1 MSAATIDGLFQ
12 KARLAIEARDWP
24 TAKMMYLQALGLKSD
39 VPDVH
44 YGLATVYFQLRELTS
59 AAHHFKEVT
68 RLDPQRVGAFVNLGA
83 VLNLLD
89 QLDDAIVALR
99 RSIQLDGKR
108 VEGYYNLGLVYRR
121 KGQTDLA
128 ITSYREALRLN
139 PRMAD
144 AHLNLGNLLFEK
156 EQFRQAQDHYEEAL
170 KLRPG
175 WEKAE
180 DGLQAAKD
188 EGLLEEHKGSAS
200 SSVNLGSSG
209 RIVKAGGSVL
219 DQTVDPTV
227 HATLLTNLHQ
237 GTIDSMDAGR
247 LFQQILEKEVEPS
260 IKELSNCLLYA
271 GSGGGG
277 GNFDE
282 CAKKFEAAVQ
292 HMRDM
297 QSALGRRVAKLR
309 ELQNQFPSDEK

>member
-12 KARLAIEARDWP
+12 KARLAIEERDWP

-39 VPDVH
+39 MPDVH

-128 ITSYREALRLN
+128 IQSYREALRLN

-156 EQFRQAQDHYEEAL
+156 EQFRQAQNHYEEAL

-175 WEKAE
+175 WEKAQ
-180 DGLQAAKD
+180 DGLRAAKD
-188 EGLLEEHKGSAS
+188 EGFLGENKGSAS
-200 SSVNLGSSG
+200 SSTNLGSSG
-209 RIVKAGGSVL
+209 RIVKSGSGVL
-219 DQTVDPTV
+219 DQAVDPTV

-237 GTIDSMDAGR
+237 GTIDSMDASR
-247 LFQQILEKEVEPS
+247 LVQQILEKEVEPS

-271 GSGGGG
+271 GGGGG
-277 GNFDE
+277 GDFEE
-282 CAKKFEAAVQ
+282 CAKKFEAAAQ

-297 QSALGRRVAKLR
+297 QSALGRRMAKLR

>member
-1 MSAATIDGLFQ
+1 MSAATIEGLFQ
-12 KARLAIEARDWP
+12 KARLAIEERDWP

-39 VPDVH
+39 APDVH

-68 RLDPQRVGAFVNLGA
+68 RLDPHRVGAFVNLGA

-89 QLDDAIVALR
+89 QLDDAIAALR

-128 ITSYREALRLN
+128 IQSYREALRLN

-144 AHLNLGNLLFEK
+144 AHLNLANLLFEK
-156 EQFRQAQDHYEEAL
+156 GQYRQAQNHYEEAL

-188 EGLLEEHKGSAS
+188 EGFVEENKGQPAS
-200 SSVNLGSSG
+200 SSMNVALNA
-209 RIVKAGGSVL
+209 RVVKGGSVL

-227 HATLLTNLHQ
+227 HAGLLTALHQ
-237 GTIDSMDAGR
+237 GTVDSMDAGR
-247 LFQQILEKEVEPS
+247 LLQQILDKEVEPS
-260 IKELSNCLLYA
+260 IKDLSSCLLAVGHA
-271 GSGGGG
+271 GGD
-277 GNFDE
+277 FDE
-282 CAKKFEAAVQ
+282 CVKKFEAAAQ

-297 QSALGRRVAKLR
+297 HSALGRRIAKLR
-309 ELQNQFPSDEK
+309 ELQSHFPSDPK

>member
-1 MSAATIDGLFQ
+1 MSAATIEGLFQ
-12 KARLAIEARDWP
+12 KARLALEERDWP

-39 VPDVH
+39 MPDIH

-68 RLDPQRVGAFVNLGA
+68 RLDPHRVGAFVNLGA

-121 KGQTDLA
+121 KGQLDLA
-128 ITSYREALRLN
+128 IQSYREALRLN

-156 EQFRQAQDHYEEAL
+156 GQFRQAQSHYEEAL

-188 EGLLEEHKGSAS
+188 EEGPGEHKGPAS
-200 SSVNLGSSG
+200 SSMNLGSSG
-209 RIVKAGGSVL
+209 RIVKSGGSAL

-237 GTIDSMDAGR
+237 GTIDSMDAAR
-247 LFQQILEKEVEPS
+247 LLQQILEKEVEPS

-271 GSGGGG
+271 GGGGG
-277 GNFDE
+277 GDFDE
-282 CAKKFEAAVQ
+282 CLKKFESSVQ

-297 QSALGRRVAKLR
+297 HSALGRRITKLR
-309 ELQNQFPSDEK
+309 DFKSQFPSD

>member
-12 KARLAIEARDWP
+12 KARLAIEERDWP

-39 VPDVH
+39 MPDVH

-83 VLNLLD
+83 VFNLLD

-128 ITSYREALRLN
+128 IQSYREALRLN

-144 AHLNLGNLLFEK
+144 AHLNLANLLFEK
-156 EQFRQAQDHYEEAL
+156 EQYRQAQNHYEEAL

-175 WEKAE
+175 WEKAQ
-180 DGLQAAKD
+180 DGLQAVKAEGVTD
-188 EGLLEEHKGSAS
+188 EPKPSAS
-200 SSVNLGSSG
+200 SSMNLGSSA
-209 RIVKAGGSVL
+209 RVVKGGSAL

-247 LFQQILEKEVEPS
+247 LLQQILEKELEPS
-260 IKELSNCLLYA
+260 IKELSSCLL
-271 GSGGGG
+271 GHGGGD
-277 GNFDE
+277 FEE
-282 CAKKFEAAVQ
+282 CVKKFESAVQ

-297 QSALGRRVAKLR
+297 QSALGRRITKLR
-309 ELQNQFPSDEK
+309 DVQSQFPADE

>member
-12 KARLAIEARDWP
+12 KARLAIEERDWQ

-39 VPDVH
+39 MPDVH

-68 RLDPQRVGAFVNLGA
+68 RLDSRRVGAFVNLGA
-83 VLNLLD
+83 VYNLLD

-99 RSIQLDGKR
+99 HSIQLDGKR

-121 KGQTDLA
+121 KGQIDLA
-128 ITSYREALRLN
+128 IQSYREALRLN

-144 AHLNLGNLLFEK
+144 AHLNLANLLFEK
-156 EQFRQAQDHYEEAL
+156 GQFRQAQNHYEEAL

-188 EGLLEEHKGSAS
+188 EGFLEENKGSTS
-200 SSVNLGSSG
+200 SSVNLGPSA
-209 RIVKAGGSVL
+209 RVIKGGSVL

-227 HATLLTNLHQ
+227 HAALLTNLHQ

-247 LFQQILEKEVEPS
+247 MLQQILEKEVEPS
-260 IKELSNCLLYA
+260 IKELSNCLLGA
-271 GSGGGG
+271 GSGGGAD
-277 GNFDE
+277 FDE
-282 CAKKFEAAVQ
+282 CVKKFEAATQ
-292 HMRDM
+292 HVRDM
-297 QSALGRRVAKLR
+297 QSAFGRRIAKLR
-309 ELQNQFPSDEK
+309 DLQSHFPSDQR

>member
-12 KARLAIEARDWP
+12 KARLAIEERDWP

-39 VPDVH
+39 MPDVH

-68 RLDPQRVGAFVNLGA
+68 RLDPRRVGAFVNLGA
-83 VLNLLD
+83 VYNLLD
-89 QLDDAIVALR
+89 QLDDAVVALR
-99 RSIQLDGKR
+99 HSIQIDGKR

-121 KGQTDLA
+121 KGQMDLA
-128 ITSYREALRLN
+128 IQSYREALRLN

-144 AHLNLGNLLFEK
+144 AHLNLANLLFEK
-156 EQFRQAQDHYEEAL
+156 GQFRQAQNHYEEAL

-188 EGLLEEHKGSAS
+188 EGFAEENKGSAS
-200 SSVNLGSSG
+200 SSGNFGSSA
-209 RIVKAGGSVL
+209 RVVKGGSVL

-227 HATLLTNLHQ
+227 HAVLLTSLHQ
-237 GTIDSMDAGR
+237 GTIDAMDAGR
-247 LFQQILEKEVEPS
+247 MLQQILDREVEPS
-260 IKELSNCLLYA
+260 IKDLSSCLLA
-271 GSGGGG
+271 VGTGGGG
-277 GNFDE
+277 DLEE
-282 CAKKFEAAVQ
+282 CVKKFEAATQ

-297 QSALGRRVAKLR
+297 HSALGRRIAKLR
-309 ELQNQFPSDEK
+309 ELQNHFPSDEK

>member
-1 MSAATIDGLFQ
+1 MSAATIEGLFQ
-12 KARLAIEARDWP
+12 KARLAIEERDWQ

-39 VPDVH
+39 MPDIH

-68 RLDPQRVGAFVNLGA
+68 RLDPHRVGAFVNLGA
-83 VLNLLD
+83 VFNLLD

-128 ITSYREALRLN
+128 IQSYREALRLN

-156 EQFRQAQDHYEEAL
+156 GQFRLAQSQYEEAL

-188 EGLLEEHKGSAS
+188 EESLGEHKGPAS
-200 SSVNLGSSG
+200 SSMNLGSSG
-209 RIVKAGGSVL
+209 RIAKHADSAL

-247 LFQQILEKEVEPS
+247 LLQQILEKEVEPS
-260 IKELSNCLLYA
+260 IKELSHYLLYA

-277 GNFDE
+277 DFDE
-282 CAKKFEAAVQ
+282 FVKKFETAAQ

-297 QSALGRRVAKLR
+297 QAALGRRVAKLR
-309 ELQNQFPSDEK
+309 DLQAEFPTDEK

>member
-12 KARLAIEARDWP
+12 KARLAIEERDWA

-39 VPDVH
+39 MPDIH

-68 RLDPQRVGAFVNLGA
+68 RLDPRRVGAFVNLGA

-89 QLDDAIVALR
+89 QLDEAIVALR

-121 KGQTDLA
+121 KGQVDLA
-128 ITSYREALRLN
+128 IQSYREALRLN

-156 EQFRQAQDHYEEAL
+156 GQFRQAQNHYEEAL

-175 WEKAE
+175 WDKAE
-180 DGLQAAKD
+180 DGLQATID
-188 EGLLEEHKGSAS
+188 EANLQENKGSAS
-200 SSVNLGSSG
+200 SSMSIGLNTRVVQGG
-209 RIVKAGGSVL
+209 RAL
-219 DQTVDPTV
+219 DQSVDPTV

-237 GTIDSMDAGR
+237 GTIDSMDAGQ
-247 LFQQILEKEVEPS
+247 LIQQILEKEVEPS
-260 IKELSNCLLYA
+260 IKELSNCLLHA
-271 GSGGGG
+271 GGGG
-277 GNFDE
+277 GSDFDE
-282 CAKKFEAAVQ
+282 CLKKFESAAQ

-309 ELQNQFPSDEK
+309 ELKNQFPSDEK

>member
-1 MSAATIDGLFQ
+1 MSAATIEGLFQ
-12 KARLAIEARDWP
+12 KARLAIEERDWP

-39 VPDVH
+39 LPDVH

-68 RLDPQRVGAFVNLGA
+68 RLDPRRVGAFVNLGA
-83 VLNLLD
+83 VFNLLD

-128 ITSYREALRLN
+128 IQSYREALRLN

-156 EQFRQAQDHYEEAL
+156 GQFRMAQSQYEEAL

-188 EGLLEEHKGSAS
+188 EEGLEEHKGSAS
-200 SSVNLGSSG
+200 SSMNLGSSG
-209 RIVKAGGSVL
+209 RIAKHGGSAL
-219 DQTVDPTV
+219 DQAVDPTV

-237 GTIDSMDAGR
+237 GTIDSMDAGQ
-247 LFQQILEKEVEPS
+247 LLQQILEKEVEPS
-260 IKELSNCLLYA
+260 IKELSHYLLYA

-277 GNFDE
+277 DFDE
-282 CAKKFEAAVQ
+282 FVRKFEAATQ

-297 QSALGRRVAKLR
+297 QAALGRRVAKLR
-309 ELQNQFPSDEK
+309 DLQNEFPTDEK

>member
-12 KARLAIEARDWP
+12 KARLAIEERDWP

-39 VPDVH
+39 LPDVH

-83 VLNLLD
+83 VFNLLD

-121 KGQTDLA
+121 KGQMDLA
-128 ITSYREALRLN
+128 IQSYREALRLN

-156 EQFRQAQDHYEEAL
+156 GQFRQAQIHYEEAL

-180 DGLQAAKD
+180 DGLQAARD
-188 EGLLEEHKGSAS
+188 EGFLEGNKGSAS
-200 SSVNLGSSG
+200 SSMNLGASA
-209 RIVKAGGSVL
+209 RVVKGGSVL
-219 DQTVDPTV
+219 DQSVDPTV

-237 GTIDSMDAGR
+237 GTIDSMGAAQ
-247 LFQQILEKEVEPS
+247 LLQQILEKEVEPS
-260 IKELSNCLLYA
+260 IKELSSCLLYA
-271 GSGGGG
+271 GAGGGAG
-277 GNFDE
+277 DFDE
-282 CAKKFEAAVQ
+282 CVKKFEAAAQ

-309 ELQNQFPSDEK
+309 ELQSLFPSDEK

>member
-12 KARLAIEARDWP
+12 KARLAIEERDWP

-39 VPDVH
+39 MPDVH

-89 QLDDAIVALR
+89 QMDDAIVALR

-121 KGQTDLA
+121 KGQLDLA
-128 ITSYREALRLN
+128 IQSYREALRLN

-144 AHLNLGNLLFEK
+144 AHLNLANLLFEK
-156 EQFRQAQDHYEEAL
+156 GQYRQAQNHYEEAL

-175 WEKAE
+175 WEKAQ
-180 DGLQAAKD
+180 DGLQAVLN
-188 EGLLEEHKGSAS
+188 EGGVEESKASAS
-200 SSVNLGSSG
+200 SSMNVALNARVVKSG
-209 RIVKAGGSVL
+209 GAL

-247 LFQQILEKEVEPS
+247 LLQQILEKEVEPS
-260 IKELSNCLLYA
+260 IKELSNCLLGA
-271 GSGGGG
+271 GGGD
-277 GNFDE
+277 FDE
-282 CAKKFEAAVQ
+282 CVKKFETAVQ

-297 QSALGRRVAKLR
+297 QSALARRIFKLR
-309 ELQNQFPSDEK
+309 DLKNQFPSDEK